1 MTELL
6 PADSSRTIN
15 IIGRAMSDK
24 KYVVVPQGGAKP
36 LAPYSPGIVSGDF
49 LYTSGQIGL
58 DPDTQK
64 LVQGVEAQ
72 AKQALENLG
81 AVLEAAGVKFS
92 DLIKV
97 TIFMTDMQDYA
108 AINAI
113 YGEYFDDEPPA
124 RSAVQV
130 GALPAG
136 ALVEI
141 EAVAALK

>member
-1 MTELL
+1 
-6 PADSSRTIN
+6 
-15 IIGRAMSDK
+15 MSDK